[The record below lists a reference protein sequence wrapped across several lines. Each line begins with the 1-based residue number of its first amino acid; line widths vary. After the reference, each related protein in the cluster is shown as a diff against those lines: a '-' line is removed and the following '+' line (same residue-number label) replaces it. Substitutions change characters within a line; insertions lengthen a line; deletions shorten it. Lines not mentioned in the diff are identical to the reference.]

1 MSTPRITLAIL
12 AGLALPGAANA
23 ANADAPSHDLARAE
37 PIGTVTA
44 DFLFH
49 DQMPTGLTVTTDGR
63 RFVSYPRWG
72 DHPTYTVAEL
82 VGDEEHAYPT
92 KQINTL
98 DIAAPAQHL
107 VSVQSVVAPG
117 DGHLWLLDTGILPDS
132 GYDKAGPLARGAKLV
147 SVDLATNTIDR
158 RIVLPD
164 HAALTRTYLNDV
176 RIDTSKG
183 RAGIAYI
190 TDSSFTGPGAIIVV
204 DLASG
209 QAWRKLSGAASTSA
223 ENGFRPIVE
232 GRYMMLDDGQGT
244 PRVPS
249 IPADGIALSPDGTT
263 LYYSALSG
271 RTLYSVPTAG
281 LRDRDLPDEALEEQV
296 EAIGEKGASDGLLMD
311 AAGRL
316 YATDYEHNA
325 VHVLEPAERDSEW
338 STLAYDPR
346 LLWPD
351 TLSIGPNGDIY
362 VTANQLHRQSQY
374 RAGHDAR
381 NKPYVLYRIQA
392 DARPIPANHGQDSA
406 PGRP

>member
-1 MSTPRITLAIL
+1 MPNHWITLAMLATL
-12 AGLALPGAANA
+12 AGLALPAAAIAADDNA
-23 ANADAPSHDLARAE
+23 EPSSQDLARAE
-37 PIGTVTA
+37 PIGALTA
-44 DFLFH
+44 DFLFR

-82 VGDEEHAYPT
+82 VGDEERAYPS
-92 KQINTL
+92 KKINTL
-98 DIAAPAQHL
+98 DISAPAEHL

-117 DGHLWLLDTGILPDS
+117 DGHLWLLDTGVLPAS

-147 SVDLATNTIDR
+147 SVDLATNKIDR
-158 RIVLPD
+158 TIVLPD
-164 HAALTRTYLNDV
+164 NAALKSTYLNDV
-176 RIDTSKG
+176 RIDTAKG
-183 RAGIAYI
+183 KAGIAYI

-209 QAWRKLSGAASTSA
+209 KAWRKLSGTASTSA
-223 ENGFRPIVE
+223 ETGFRPIVE
-232 GRYMMLDDGQGT
+232 GRYMMLDDGRGT
-244 PRVPS
+244 PQVPA
-249 IPADGIALSPDGTT
+249 IPADGIALSPDGAT
-263 LYYSALSG
+263 LYYAALSG

-281 LRDRDLPDEALEEQV
+281 LRDREISDEALEKQV
-296 EAIGEKGASDGLLMD
+296 STIGEKGASDGLLMD

-325 VHVLEPAERDSEW
+325 IHVLDPTANGHEW
-338 STLAYDPR
+338 ATLAHDPR

-362 VTANQLHRQSQY
+362 VTANQLHRQAQY

-381 NKPYVLYRIQA
+381 DKPYVLYRISA
-392 DARPIPANHGQDSA
+392 DAKPIPADHG
-406 PGRP
+406 GG